1 MPRPGSIQA
10 QGLHPLTATDICG
23 DPPPRKENAKEKL
36 FRQFTPQK
44 NKNKER
50 KEMHSEMVSV
60 MERTTDSIR
69 EKRRETCIRIERTA
83 EDIIQDDEKKKIED
97 IVLTN
102 LEKIPQKNKRESA
115 KKMLSNLIKESKVNS
130 LLFSKSPECR
140 RNNGLFFEQD
150 V

>member
-1 MPRPGSIQA
+1 
-10 QGLHPLTATDICG
+10 
-23 DPPPRKENAKEKL
+23 
-36 FRQFTPQK
+36 
-44 NKNKER
+44 
-50 KEMHSEMVSV
+50 MVSV

-130 LLFSKSPECR
+130 LLFSKSPECG